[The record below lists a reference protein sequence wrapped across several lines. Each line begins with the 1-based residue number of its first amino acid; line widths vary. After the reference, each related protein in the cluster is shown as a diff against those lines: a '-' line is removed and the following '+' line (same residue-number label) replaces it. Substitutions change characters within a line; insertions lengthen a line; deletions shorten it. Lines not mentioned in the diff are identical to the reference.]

1 VDAGDEFGDG
11 SGLVALGLVSGR
23 ELEVHPYRIVDT
35 RVEILKVRQARTKC
49 ADCLLHSE

>member
-11 SGLVALGLVSGR
+11 SGLVALRLVGGR

-35 RVEILKVRQARTKC
+35 RL
-49 ADCLLHSE
+49 